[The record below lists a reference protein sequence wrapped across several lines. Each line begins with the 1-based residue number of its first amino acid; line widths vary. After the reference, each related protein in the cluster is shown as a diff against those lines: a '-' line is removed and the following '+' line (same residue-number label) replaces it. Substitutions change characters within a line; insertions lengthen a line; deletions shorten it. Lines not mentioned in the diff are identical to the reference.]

1 VSSSWGNYEKCVPRS
16 INQIVPVLSF
26 AFSSRNSVAKHI
38 LNMHPTSSIL
48 LSALLLS
55 FHQVTAR
62 PVSILGGRCTADT
75 TYTTYSSA
83 FCSWTY
89 LSTNTKCIRSTSTSL
104 TSQRDARLRNGYSAD
119 RNSEPATVPSSSTS
133 RSRILQ
139 IPKPLPSVYLM
150 ALSHTLPTEDDA
162 NLEQSANELGS
173 TGSRFTT
180 SPLQNE
186 FTQLEGPTFRQAEA
200 GMCDGFPVGKAVRV
214 LRGEYWDSSRGQ
226 GLVVGIVI
234 FFLIAVFLWET
245 FHIVLEL

>member
-1 VSSSWGNYEKCVPRS
+1 
-16 INQIVPVLSF
+16 
-26 AFSSRNSVAKHI
+26 
-38 LNMHPTSSIL
+38 MHPTSSIL

-62 PVSILGGRCTADT
+62 PVTILGGRCTVDT
-75 TYTTYSSA
+75 TYTAYSSA

-89 LSTNTKCIRSTSTSL
+89 LSTNTKCIRLTATSL
-104 TSQRDARLRNGYSAD
+104 TSQREAQLRNGHSPES
-119 RNSEPATVPSSSTS
+119 NSEPATVSSSSTS

-150 ALSHTLPTEDDA
+150 ALSHTPPAEDDA

-180 SPLQNE
+180 SPFQNE
-186 FTQLEGPTFRQAEA
+186 FTQLEGPNFRQAEA
-200 GMCDGFPVGKAVRV
+200 GICGGFPVGKVVRI

-234 FFLIAVFLWET
+234 LFLVAVFLWET